1 MEPRTLT
8 FEFGT
13 SQPKMPFIGFIQE
26 APENYTIKKI
36 TVICPN
42 SNLLKCHTEIGE
54 DPQKMDK
61 QTFVSGAEINRSVR
75 LGQSVRVVIQATQ
88 FVPEGIKGQ
97 WMFEIA

>member
-36 TVICPN
+36 TLNCPN
-42 SNLLKCHTEIGE
+42 INSLKCHTEIGE
-54 DPQKMDK
+54 DAQKMSK
-61 QTFVSGAEINRSVR
+61 QAFNSGAEINRAVR
-75 LGQSVRVVIQATQ
+75 LGQAVRVVIQATQ